1 MTKRQGCRTLI
12 LGHILGSMML
22 YLADA
27 YGTDRLQAVAEE
39 AEKQTNPETSREGL
53 IPMCPA
59 RRILSFGSLGI
70 RACFEQ
76 SGKKGW
82 RVVLLAPVMQ
92 TDA

>member
-39 AEKQTNPETSREGL
+39 AEKQTNPETSRESV
-53 IPMCPA
+53 PA
-59 RRILSFGSLGI
+59 LSSQVKRDGQLSFLHQLC
-70 RACFEQ
+70 RRMLE
-76 SGKKGW
+76 
-82 RVVLLAPVMQ
+82 PVFGRS
-92 TDA
+92 TRFINGLWI